1 MTPKP
6 RTRIALLLLSLSA
19 LLLLSLPAAS
29 ASLMDEDPTA
39 VVDRQFG
46 AVEPITSTSSVSD
59 VLQWLDSVS
68 EIMGRVALGGLPTIP
83 PKGYEAVEMLQCKV
97 VSSTRLLQ
105 DDHVLRK
112 VLHMLPSLW
121 SAGYWYAPIA
131 TWKPKFSSIYGTSV
145 AGAKCQSS
153 SSTSLAYDTALNSTS
168 LMIRFTKDNTFFE
181 GQDNGSQEDARLLKA
196 DYLRYLPELVS
207 VLASN
212 TDGDTDT
219 SFISLAQLRQFMS
232 SIPSKTDN
240 MDMSVAFPVY
250 VDTAIYAASDAAALR
265 AFLAASS

>member
-6 RTRIALLLLSLSA
+6 RTRLALLLLSLCVCV
-19 LLLLSLPAAS
+19 LLSLPPAAAS
-29 ASLMDEDPTA
+29 SASQMDEDPTA

-46 AVEPITSTSSVSD
+46 AVEPITSTSSASD
-59 VLQWLDSVS
+59 VLLWLDSIS

-83 PKGYEAVEMLQCKV
+83 PKGYDAVETLQCKV
-97 VSSTRLLQ
+97 VGSTRLLQ

-131 TWKPKFSSIYGTSV
+131 TWKPKFSSIYSTSV
-145 AGAKCQSS
+145 ARAKRQS
-153 SSTSLAYDTALNSTS
+153 TALAYDSALNATS

-181 GQDNGSQEDARLLKA
+181 GTDNGSQDDARLLKA

-207 VLASN
+207 VLASSSDDDTN
-212 TDGDTDT
+212 TTA
-219 SFISLAQLRQFMS
+219 ISLAQLRQFMS

>member
-1 MTPKP
+1 MTSKP
-6 RTRIALLLLSLSA
+6 RTLLLLSLCA
-19 LLLLSLPAAS
+19 LVLLSLSSASASS
-29 ASLMDEDPTA
+29 ASLMDEDPTT

-46 AVEPITSTSSVSD
+46 AVQPITSTSSVSD

-83 PKGYEAVEMLQCKV
+83 SKGYDAVETLKCTV
-97 VSSTRLLQ
+97 VASSRLLN

-112 VLHMLPSLW
+112 VLQMLPSLW

-131 TWKPKFSSIYGTSV
+131 TWKPKFSSIYTTSV
-145 AGAKCQSS
+145 ARAKSQS
-153 SSTSLAYDTALNSTS
+153 TLVHDTALNSTS
-168 LMIRFTKDNTFFE
+168 LMIRFTKDNTFFD
-181 GQDNGSQEDARLLKA
+181 GQDHGSQDDARLLKS

-207 VLASN
+207 VLASSA
-212 TDGDTDT
+212 GH
-219 SFISLAQLRQFMS
+219 SVSISLAQLRHFMS

-250 VDTAIYAASDAAALR
+250 VDTAVYAASDAAALS
-265 AFLAASS
+265 AFLAESS